1 MCLSIP
7 SKVKS
12 IDKEMNTCV
21 VDTMGVERSASLD
34 LIDKEVD
41 IGDYVLIHIG
51 FAMNKIDEEDAL
63 ESLKVYREIIDKME
77 EQDRKEQELAVV
89 EMIEESDNCP
99 NRV

>member
-7 SKVKS
+7 SQIKH
-12 IDKEMNTCV
+12 IDEEMNVAT
-21 VDTMGVERSASLD
+21 VDTMGVERKASLD
-34 LIDKEVD
+34 LIDRDVV

-77 EQDRKEQELAVV
+77 EQERLEAL
-89 EMIEESDNCP
+89 EEE
-99 NRV
+99 RLEALQAQQV